1 MKYACEMHLY
11 IFQAPGFFHLHLY
24 VQNTALQKQTAILD
38 MSVQLLGKVSL
49 LKL

>member
-11 IFQAPGFFHLHLY
+11 IFQAPAFFHLYLY

-38 MSVQLLGKVSL
+38 IPAHLLGKVSL